1 MVLQREIVVDH
12 LPVIYR
18 AIESI
23 TVGKYICPVLRCS
36 GEVST
41 KWNF

>member
-1 MVLQREIVVDH
+1 MVHQREIVVDC

-18 AIESI
+18 VIESI
-23 TVGKYICPVLRCS
+23 TMAKYICPVLRCG
-36 GEVST
+36 GEAST